1 VQDRAAGVVAGQPV
15 VETPRPTG
23 TVELAPAHRS
33 AGETLGDDVQLGRE
47 TRQLRVVAVVTG
59 GPLEVEQRLGRLG
72 IAVDQRTGQQIGEQ
86 PDPVDPPDPGRP
98 TGEQRHDG
106 RLVEPA
112 GQRVVVAGP
121 AGRVVQDAP
130 RFAEPAGQCPGQ
142 HGAEALRDEQ
152 AEQPSRA
159 QRGKGVVDRGGRV
172 VDVLQDAVAEH
183 QVGAGGADR
192 RHDLAGVSL
201 LGVDPVGDACLGRTA
216 LQRGERVRAGV
227 EHHDPVPQPGD
238 RDGETAGATADVH
251 DVELPTARGGP
262 LGDQRVE
269 GVPDDG
275 GPDRRARVAA
285 QGPPAGSGGVRGHGR
300 SPGMWP
306 PGRRQDGVE
315 STLVSVGRSAPS
327 APRGT
332 CVLLPPAASCC
343 PIPPLTARCCRD
355 SRARVCA
362 AARRAC
368 DAPAPQGRAGRA
380 GHFHPQELLRV
391 WRLAVPG
398 AVGQSLVAGLAGW
411 GLARWFGWSDAAG
424 LVFGMA
430 LAVASTVV
438 LMRMLVERGRLSAPD
453 GHAAVGWLIVE
464 DLFTVAALVVLP
476 VLAAPAGQG
485 SVGAALGLALLKV
498 GVFAG
503 LVALAGTRLVSRLL
517 ERVARTRSAELF
529 TLSVFVV
536 ALGIAALAAE
546 VFHVSVA
553 LGAFFGGLLVGQSR
567 FGPQAAADMAP
578 FRDVFSALFFVSVG
592 MLFDPG
598 FVLREPR
605 IVLGVLAVVLVLKP
619 LVAWG
624 IVRALREN
632 TRAAATVA
640 VGLAQIG
647 EFSFIL
653 ASLGVSSGVLPAPAM
668 DALVVGAIVSIAI
681 NPLLFRAAD
690 RLLARQADVAVPV
703 LPAQPRSMTPS

>member
-1 VQDRAAGVVAGQPV
+1 MHHLDIVVTLAGGLAVALLFGALTRRLGLSTLVGYLLAGVVVGPH
-15 VETPRPTG
+15 TPG
-23 TVELAPAHRS
+23 FVADQGLAS
-33 AGETLGDDVQLGRE
+33 QL
-47 TRQLRVVAVVTG
+47 A
-59 GPLEVEQRLGRLG
+59 EV
-72 IAVDQRTGQQIGEQ
+72 
-86 PDPVDPPDPGRP
+86 
-98 TGEQRHDG
+98 
-106 RLVEPA
+106 
-112 GQRVVVAGP
+112 
-121 AGRVVQDAP
+121 
-130 RFAEPAGQCPGQ
+130 
-142 HGAEALRDEQ
+142 
-152 AEQPSRA
+152 
-159 QRGKGVVDRGGRV
+159 GVILLMFG
-172 VDVLQDAVAEH
+172 
-183 QVGAGGADR
+183 VG
-192 RHDLAGVSL
+192 L
-201 LGVDPVGDACLGRTA
+201 
-216 LQRGERVRAGV
+216 
-227 EHHDPVPQPGD
+227 
-238 RDGETAGATADVH
+238 
-251 DVELPTARGGP
+251 
-262 LGDQRVE
+262 
-269 GVPDDG
+269 
-275 GPDRRARVAA
+275 
-285 QGPPAGSGGVRGHGR
+285 
-300 SPGMWP
+300 
-306 PGRRQDGVE
+306 
-315 STLVSVGRSAPS
+315 
-327 APRGT
+327 
-332 CVLLPPAASCC
+332 
-343 PIPPLTARCCRD
+343 
-355 SRARVCA
+355 
-362 AARRAC
+362 
-368 DAPAPQGRAGRA
+368 
-380 GHFHPQELLRV
+380 HFHPQELLRV

-438 LMRMLVERGRLSAPD
+438 LMRMLVERGRLSTSD

-498 GVFAG
+498 GAFAG

-598 FVLREPR
+598 FVLREPL

-632 TRAAATVA
+632 ARTAATVA

-653 ASLGVSSGVLPAPAM
+653 ASLGVTSGVLPAPAM

-681 NPLLFRAAD
+681 NPLLFTAAD
-690 RLLARQADVAVPV
+690 RLLARQADAAPPMP
-703 LPAQPRSMTPS
+703 PAQPLGIAVVVADHGPLARRFAARCAEAGVPVAIIDDDAEAAPGAHVVFGDAGRPEVLAAAGVAEARVLVIADAPLAKKIRVCTAARILNPRVEIIAAAHGEAEAAWLRELGVDVVCDATEELSQQLTRAVRARL